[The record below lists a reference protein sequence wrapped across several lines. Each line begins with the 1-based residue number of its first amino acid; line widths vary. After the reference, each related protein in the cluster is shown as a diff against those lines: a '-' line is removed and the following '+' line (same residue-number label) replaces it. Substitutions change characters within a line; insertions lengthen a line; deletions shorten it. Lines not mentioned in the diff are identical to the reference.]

1 MQKEFSRRDFL
12 KGMAVVTAS
21 GLLVACGGGNG
32 TPVKLAF
39 AAMNNFYD
47 QAETLNGY
55 VLCQGFQVKNL
66 SASDI
71 TLDGLLDF
79 ETYDK
84 KEREVGVEEAIRALA
99 GSSKTITAKTSAGA
113 VTSIAVLDP
122 ASSKTLKPGESAKV
136 WFYAIAPT
144 NETTLDILYQGVHQC
159 YLSYGKD
166 LPSHEPGGGGGSS
179 ASSTVSSSSATSESA
194 SLSTAAS
201 EESASASTAASE
213 VGVMESPS
221 DSVNREASASR

>member
-21 GLLVACGGGNG
+21 GLLMACGGGNG

-39 AAMNNFYD
+39 VAMDNFYD
-47 QAETLNGY
+47 QAETQNKNSY

-113 VTSIAVLDP
+113 VASIAVLDL
-122 ASSKTLKPGESAKV
+122 ASSKTLKPGESTMV
-136 WFYAIAPT
+136 WFSAIAPT

-166 LPSHEPGGGGGSS
+166 LPSHEPGGGGSGS
-179 ASSTVSSSSATSESA
+179 ASSAVSSSSATSESA
-194 SLSTAAS
+194 STAAS
-201 EESASASTAASE
+201 ED
-213 VGVMESPS
+213 GVMESPS
-221 DSVNREASASR
+221 DSVDREASASR

>member
-1 MQKEFSRRDFL
+1 MGEKFSRRDFL

-39 AAMNNFYD
+39 VAMDNFYD
-47 QAETLNGY
+47 QDETPNGY

-84 KEREVGVEEAIRALA
+84 KERKFGVEEAIRALA

-136 WFYAIAPT
+136 WFYAIAPN

-166 LPSHEPGGGGGSS
+166 LPSHEPGGGGSSS
-179 ASSTVSSSSATSESA
+179 ASSAVSSSSTTAESA
-194 SLSTAAS
+194 ST
-201 EESASASTAASE
+201 STAASE

-221 DSVNREASASR
+221 SVDREASASR

>member
-39 AAMNNFYD
+39 VAMDNFYD
-47 QAETLNGY
+47 QAETQNGY

-84 KEREVGVEEAIRALA
+84 KERKVGVEEAIRALA

-136 WFYAIAPT
+136 WFSAIAPT

-179 ASSTVSSSSATSESA
+179 ASSAVSSSSTTAESA
-194 SLSTAAS
+194 SS
-201 EESASASTAASE
+201 STAASE

-221 DSVNREASASR
+221 DSVDREASASR

>member
-32 TPVKLAF
+32 TPIKLAF
-39 AAMNNFYD
+39 VAMDNFYD
-47 QAETLNGY
+47 QDETLNSY

-136 WFYAIAPT
+136 WFYAIAPN

-166 LPSHEPGGGGGSS
+166 LPSHEPGGGGSSS
-179 ASSTVSSSSATSESA
+179 ASSTVSSSATSESA
-194 SLSTAAS
+194 STAESASRAAS
-201 EESASASTAASE
+201 EE

-221 DSVNREASASR
+221 SVDREASASR

>member
-1 MQKEFSRRDFL
+1 MGEKFSRRDFL

-39 AAMNNFYD
+39 VAMDNFYD
-47 QAETLNGY
+47 QDETPNGY

-79 ETYDK
+79 ETYNK
-84 KEREVGVEEAIRALA
+84 EEREVGVEEAIRALA

-136 WFYAIAPT
+136 WFSAIAPT

-166 LPSHEPGGGGGSS
+166 LPSHEPGGGGSSS
-179 ASSTVSSSSATSESA
+179 ASSTVSSGSATSESA
-194 SLSTAAS
+194 ST
-201 EESASASTAASE
+201 STAASE

-221 DSVNREASASR
+221 SVDREASASR

>member
-1 MQKEFSRRDFL
+1 MGEKFSRRDFL

-21 GLLVACGGGNG
+21 GLLVACDGGNG

-39 AAMNNFYD
+39 VAMDNFYD
-47 QAETLNGY
+47 QDETPNGY

-122 ASSKTLKPGESAKV
+122 ASSKTLKPGESAMV
-136 WFYAIAPT
+136 LFSAIAPN

-166 LPSHEPGGGGGSS
+166 LPSHEPGGGGSGS
-179 ASSTVSSSSATSESA
+179 ASSAVSSSST
-194 SLSTAAS
+194 TA
-201 EESASASTAASE
+201 ESASTAASE
-213 VGVMESPS
+213 DGVMESPS
-221 DSVNREASASR
+221 SVDREASASR

>member
-21 GLLVACGGGNG
+21 GLLMACGGGNG

-39 AAMNNFYD
+39 VAMDNFYD
-47 QAETLNGY
+47 QDETLNGY

-136 WFYAIAPT
+136 WFSAIAPT

-166 LPSHEPGGGGGSS
+166 LPSHEPGGGGSSS
-179 ASSTVSSSSATSESA
+179 ASSTVSSSSATSE
-194 SLSTAAS
+194 
-201 EESASASTAASE
+201 SASTAASE

-221 DSVNREASASR
+221 DSVDREASASR

>member
-1 MQKEFSRRDFL
+1 MGEKFSRRDFL

-39 AAMNNFYD
+39 VAMDNFYD
-47 QAETLNGY
+47 QDETPNGY

-136 WFYAIAPT
+136 WFYAIAPN

-166 LPSHEPGGGGGSS
+166 LPSHEPGGGGSSS
-179 ASSTVSSSSATSESA
+179 ASSAVSSSSTTEESA
-194 SLSTAAS
+194 SSSTAAS
-201 EESASASTAASE
+201 EEVA
-213 VGVMESPS
+213 VMESPS
-221 DSVNREASASR
+221 DPVDREASASR

>member
-39 AAMNNFYD
+39 VAMDDFYD
-47 QAETLNGY
+47 QDETPNGY

-84 KEREVGVEEAIRALA
+84 KEREVGVEKAIRALA

-136 WFYAIAPT
+136 WFSAIAPT

-179 ASSTVSSSSATSESA
+179 ASSAVSSSSTTAESA
-194 SLSTAAS
+194 SS
-201 EESASASTAASE
+201 STAASE

-221 DSVNREASASR
+221 SVDREASASR

>member
-39 AAMNNFYD
+39 VAMDNFYD
-47 QAETLNGY
+47 QAETQNGY

-84 KEREVGVEEAIRALA
+84 KEREVGVEKAIRALA

-136 WFYAIAPT
+136 WFSAIAPT

-179 ASSTVSSSSATSESA
+179 ASSAVSSSSATAESA
-194 SLSTAAS
+194 SSSTAAS
-201 EESASASTAASE
+201 EE

-221 DSVNREASASR
+221 SVDREASASR

>member
-1 MQKEFSRRDFL
+1 MGEKFSRRDFL

-39 AAMNNFYD
+39 VAMDNFYD
-47 QAETLNGY
+47 QDETPNGY

-79 ETYDK
+79 KTYDK

-166 LPSHEPGGGGGSS
+166 LPSHEPGGGGSSS

-194 SLSTAAS
+194 SASTAAS
-201 EESASASTAASE
+201 EE

-221 DSVNREASASR
+221 DSVDREASASR

>member
-1 MQKEFSRRDFL
+1 MGEKFSRRDFL

-39 AAMNNFYD
+39 VAMDNFYD
-47 QAETLNGY
+47 QAETQNGY

-84 KEREVGVEEAIRALA
+84 KEREVGVEEAIRVLA

-136 WFYAIAPT
+136 WFFAIAPT

-166 LPSHEPGGGGGSS
+166 LPSHEPGGGGSSS
-179 ASSTVSSSSATSESA
+179 ASSAVSSSSTTAESA
-194 SLSTAAS
+194 SS
-201 EESASASTAASE
+201 STAASE

-221 DSVNREASASR
+221 DSVDREASASR

>member
-39 AAMNNFYD
+39 VAMDNFYD
-47 QAETLNGY
+47 QAETLNDY

-99 GSSKTITAKTSAGA
+99 GSSKTIIAKTSAGA

-136 WFYAIAPT
+136 WFYAIAPN

-166 LPSHEPGGGGGSS
+166 LPSHEPGGGGSSS
-179 ASSTVSSSSATSESA
+179 ASSTVSSGSATSESA
-194 SLSTAAS
+194 SS
-201 EESASASTAASE
+201 STAASE

-221 DSVNREASASR
+221 SVDREASASR

>member
-1 MQKEFSRRDFL
+1 MGEKFSRRDFL

-39 AAMNNFYD
+39 VAMDNFYD
-47 QAETLNGY
+47 QAETQNGY

-136 WFYAIAPT
+136 WFSAIAPT

-179 ASSTVSSSSATSESA
+179 ASSAVSSSSATAESA
-194 SLSTAAS
+194 SS
-201 EESASASTAASE
+201 STAASE

-221 DSVNREASASR
+221 GSVDREASASR

>member
-1 MQKEFSRRDFL
+1 MGEKFSRRDFL

-39 AAMNNFYD
+39 VAMDNFYD
-47 QAETLNGY
+47 QDETPNGY

-79 ETYDK
+79 ETYN
-84 KEREVGVEEAIRALA
+84 KEERKAGVEEAIRALA

-166 LPSHEPGGGGGSS
+166 LPSHEPGGGGSSS
-179 ASSTVSSSSATSESA
+179 ASSAVSSSSTTAESA
-194 SLSTAAS
+194 ST
-201 EESASASTAASE
+201 STAASE

-221 DSVNREASASR
+221 SVDREASASR

>member
-39 AAMNNFYD
+39 VAMDNFD
-47 QAETLNGY
+47 DLDETPNGY
-55 VLCQGFQVKNL
+55 VLYQVFQVKNL

-79 ETYDK
+79 ETYSN
-84 KEREVGVEEAIRALA
+84 KERKFGVEEAIRALA

-122 ASSKTLKPGESAKV
+122 ASSKTLKPGESATV
-136 WFYAIAPT
+136 WFFAIAPT

-194 SLSTAAS
+194 S
-201 EESASASTAASE
+201 ASTAASE

-221 DSVNREASASR
+221 SVDREASASR

>member
-1 MQKEFSRRDFL
+1 MGEKFSRRDFL

-39 AAMNNFYD
+39 VAMDDFYD
-47 QAETLNGY
+47 QDETLNGY

-136 WFYAIAPT
+136 WFYAIAPN

-194 SLSTAAS
+194 STAESASSSTAAS
-201 EESASASTAASE
+201 EE

-221 DSVNREASASR
+221 SVDREASASR

>member
-1 MQKEFSRRDFL
+1 MGEKSSRRDFL

-39 AAMNNFYD
+39 VAMDNFYD
-47 QAETLNGY
+47 QDETPNGY

-71 TLDGLLDF
+71 ALDGLLDL

-136 WFYAIAPT
+136 WFFAIAPN

-166 LPSHEPGGGGGSS
+166 LPSHEPGGGGSSS

-194 SLSTAAS
+194 SS
-201 EESASASTAASE
+201 STAASE

-221 DSVNREASASR
+221 SVDREASASR

>member
-21 GLLVACGGGNG
+21 GLLMACGGGNG

-39 AAMNNFYD
+39 VAMDNFYD
-47 QAETLNGY
+47 QAEAQNGY

-113 VTSIAVLDP
+113 VTSITVLDP

-136 WFYAIAPT
+136 WFSAIAPT

-179 ASSTVSSSSATSESA
+179 ASSAVSSSSATAESA
-194 SLSTAAS
+194 SS
-201 EESASASTAASE
+201 STAASE

-221 DSVNREASASR
+221 DSVDREASASR

>member
-39 AAMNNFYD
+39 VAMDNFYD
-47 QAETLNGY
+47 QAETQNKNGY

-84 KEREVGVEEAIRALA
+84 KERKVGVEEAIRALA

-166 LPSHEPGGGGGSS
+166 LPSHEPGGGGSSS
-179 ASSTVSSSSATSESA
+179 ASSTVSSSATSESA
-194 SLSTAAS
+194 SSP
-201 EESASASTAASE
+201 TAASE

-221 DSVNREASASR
+221 SVDREASASR

>member
-1 MQKEFSRRDFL
+1 MGEKFSRRDFL

-39 AAMNNFYD
+39 VAMDNFYD
-47 QAETLNGY
+47 QDETPNGY

-84 KEREVGVEEAIRALA
+84 KERKVGVEKAIRALA
-99 GSSKTITAKTSAGA
+99 GSSITITAKTSAGA

-166 LPSHEPGGGGGSS
+166 LPSHEPGGGGSSS
-179 ASSTVSSSSATSESA
+179 ASSTVSSSSATS
-194 SLSTAAS
+194 
-201 EESASASTAASE
+201 ESASASTAASE

-221 DSVNREASASR
+221 SVDREASASR

>member
-39 AAMNNFYD
+39 VAMDNFYD
-47 QAETLNGY
+47 QAETQNGY

-79 ETYDK
+79 ETYNNE
-84 KEREVGVEEAIRALA
+84 ERKFGVEEAIRALA

-136 WFYAIAPT
+136 WFSAIAPA

-194 SLSTAAS
+194 SS
-201 EESASASTAASE
+201 STAASE

-221 DSVNREASASR
+221 SVDREASASR

>member
-1 MQKEFSRRDFL
+1 MGEKFSRRDFL

-32 TPVKLAF
+32 TQVKLAF
-39 AAMNNFYD
+39 VAMDNFYD
-47 QAETLNGY
+47 QDETPNGY

-71 TLDGLLDF
+71 ALDGLLDL

-136 WFYAIAPT
+136 WFYAIAPN
-144 NETTLDILYQGVHQC
+144 NETMLDILYQGVHQC

-166 LPSHEPGGGGGSS
+166 LPSHEPGGGGSSS

-194 SLSTAAS
+194 SS
-201 EESASASTAASE
+201 STAASE

-221 DSVNREASASR
+221 SVDREASASR

>member
-1 MQKEFSRRDFL
+1 MGEKFSRRDFL

-39 AAMNNFYD
+39 VAMDNFYD
-47 QAETLNGY
+47 QDETPNGY
-55 VLCQGFQVKNL
+55 VLYQVFQVKNL

-79 ETYDK
+79 ETYNNEARK
-84 KEREVGVEEAIRALA
+84 VGDEKAIRALA

-113 VTSIAVLDP
+113 VTSIAALDP

-136 WFYAIAPT
+136 WFFAIAPT

-166 LPSHEPGGGGGSS
+166 LPSHEPGGGGSSS
-179 ASSTVSSSSATSESA
+179 ASSTVSSSSATSEA
-194 SLSTAAS
+194 ASTA
-201 EESASASTAASE
+201 ESASTAASE
-213 VGVMESPS
+213 DGVMESPS
-221 DSVNREASASR
+221 SVDREASASR

>member
-39 AAMNNFYD
+39 VVMDNFYD
-47 QAETLNGY
+47 QDETPNGY

-71 TLDGLLDF
+71 TLDGLLDL

-113 VTSIAVLDP
+113 VTSIAALDP
-122 ASSKTLKPGESAKV
+122 ASSKTLKPGESAMV
-136 WFYAIAPT
+136 WFSAIAPN

-166 LPSHEPGGGGGSS
+166 LPSHEPGGGGSS

-194 SLSTAAS
+194 STAAS
-201 EESASASTAASE
+201 EE

-221 DSVNREASASR
+221 SVDREASASR

>member
-1 MQKEFSRRDFL
+1 MGEKFSRRDFL

-39 AAMNNFYD
+39 VAMDNFYD
-47 QAETLNGY
+47 QDETLNGY

-136 WFYAIAPT
+136 WFFAIAPN

-166 LPSHEPGGGGGSS
+166 LPSHEPGGGGSSS
-179 ASSTVSSSSATSESA
+179 ASSAVSSSSATS
-194 SLSTAAS
+194 
-201 EESASASTAASE
+201 ESASASTAASE

-221 DSVNREASASR
+221 SVDREASASR

>member
-39 AAMNNFYD
+39 VAMDNFYD
-47 QAETLNGY
+47 QDETPSGY

-84 KEREVGVEEAIRALA
+84 KEREVGDEKAIRALA

-122 ASSKTLKPGESAKV
+122 ASSKTLKPGESAMV

-166 LPSHEPGGGGGSS
+166 LPSHEPGGGGSGS
-179 ASSTVSSSSATSESA
+179 ASSTVSSSATS
-194 SLSTAAS
+194 
-201 EESASASTAASE
+201 ESASASTAASE
-213 VGVMESPS
+213 EVAVMESPS
-221 DSVNREASASR
+221 DSIDREASASR

>member
-39 AAMNNFYD
+39 VAMDNFYD
-47 QAETLNGY
+47 QDETLNGY

-99 GSSKTITAKTSAGA
+99 GSSKTITAKTSASA

-136 WFYAIAPT
+136 WFSAIAPT

-166 LPSHEPGGGGGSS
+166 LPSHEPGCGGSGS
-179 ASSTVSSSSATSESA
+179 ASSAVSSSSTTAESA
-194 SLSTAAS
+194 SS
-201 EESASASTAASE
+201 STAASE

-221 DSVNREASASR
+221 DSVDREASASR

>member
-39 AAMNNFYD
+39 VAMDNFYD
-47 QAETLNGY
+47 QAETQNGY

-79 ETYDK
+79 ETYNN
-84 KEREVGVEEAIRALA
+84 KESKVGVEKAIRELA

-113 VTSIAVLDP
+113 VTSIAALDP
-122 ASSKTLKPGESAKV
+122 ASSKTLKPGESATV
-136 WFYAIAPT
+136 WFFAIAPT

-179 ASSTVSSSSATSESA
+179 ASSAVSSSSATAESA
-194 SLSTAAS
+194 SSSTAAS
-201 EESASASTAASE
+201 EE

-221 DSVNREASASR
+221 GSVDREASASR

>member
-39 AAMNNFYD
+39 VAMDNFYD
-47 QAETLNGY
+47 QAETLNENGY

-136 WFYAIAPT
+136 WFYAIAPN

-166 LPSHEPGGGGGSS
+166 LPSHEPGGGGSSS
-179 ASSTVSSSSATSESA
+179 ASSTVSSSATSESA
-194 SLSTAAS
+194 STAESTSTAAS
-201 EESASASTAASE
+201 ED
-213 VGVMESPS
+213 GVMESPS
-221 DSVNREASASR
+221 SVDREASASR

>member
-1 MQKEFSRRDFL
+1 MGEKFSRRDFL

-39 AAMNNFYD
+39 VAMDNFYD
-47 QAETLNGY
+47 QAETQNGY

-136 WFYAIAPT
+136 WFYAIAPN

-201 EESASASTAASE
+201 EE

-221 DSVNREASASR
+221 DSVDREASASR

>member
-1 MQKEFSRRDFL
+1 MGEKFSRRDFL
-12 KGMAVVTAS
+12 KGMAVVMAS

-39 AAMNNFYD
+39 VAMDNFYD
-47 QAETLNGY
+47 QDETLNSY

-79 ETYDK
+79 KTYDK

-166 LPSHEPGGGGGSS
+166 LPSHEPGGGGSSS
-179 ASSTVSSSSATSESA
+179 ASSAVSSSSATS
-194 SLSTAAS
+194 
-201 EESASASTAASE
+201 ESASASTAASE

-221 DSVNREASASR
+221 SVDREASASR

>member
-39 AAMNNFYD
+39 VAMDNFYD
-47 QAETLNGY
+47 QAETLNDY

-136 WFYAIAPT
+136 WFYAIAPN

-166 LPSHEPGGGGGSS
+166 LPSHEPGGGGSSS
-179 ASSTVSSSSATSESA
+179 ASSAVSSSSATAESA
-194 SLSTAAS
+194 SSSTAAS
-201 EESASASTAASE
+201 EE

-221 DSVNREASASR
+221 SVDREASASR

>member
-1 MQKEFSRRDFL
+1 MGEKFSRRDFL

-39 AAMNNFYD
+39 VAMDNFYD
-47 QAETLNGY
+47 QDETLNGY

-136 WFYAIAPT
+136 WFYAIAPN

-166 LPSHEPGGGGGSS
+166 LPSHEPGGGGSSS
-179 ASSTVSSSSATSESA
+179 ASSAVSSSSTTAESA
-194 SLSTAAS
+194 STSTAAS

-221 DSVNREASASR
+221 SVDREASASR

>member
-39 AAMNNFYD
+39 VAMDNFYD
-47 QAETLNGY
+47 QAETQNGY

-136 WFYAIAPT
+136 WFSAIAPT

-179 ASSTVSSSSATSESA
+179 ASSAVSSSST
-194 SLSTAAS
+194 T
-201 EESASASTAASE
+201 EESASSSTAASE

-221 DSVNREASASR
+221 SVDREASASR

>member
-12 KGMAVVTAS
+12 KGMAAVTAS

-39 AAMNNFYD
+39 VAMDNFYD

-79 ETYDK
+79 ETYNN
-84 KEREVGVEEAIRALA
+84 EAREVGDEKAIRALA

-113 VTSIAVLDP
+113 VMSIAVLDP

-136 WFYAIAPT
+136 WFFAIAPT

-166 LPSHEPGGGGGSS
+166 LPSHEPGGGGSSS

-194 SLSTAAS
+194 STAAS
-201 EESASASTAASE
+201 ED
-213 VGVMESPS
+213 GVMESPS
-221 DSVNREASASR
+221 SVDREASASR

>member
-39 AAMNNFYD
+39 VAMDNFYD
-47 QAETLNGY
+47 QDETPNGY

-136 WFYAIAPT
+136 WFFAIAPN

-166 LPSHEPGGGGGSS
+166 LPSHEPGGGGSS

-194 SLSTAAS
+194 SMA
-201 EESASASTAASE
+201 ESASTAASEE

-221 DSVNREASASR
+221 ASVDREASASR